1 VIALLRTEW
10 AKTLRRPRTYVAL
23 GFVVFIPA
31 VIALALWANPPEPG
45 DGPPF
50 FAASVQSGLLYPAAA
65 LNVMSRLVLIV
76 VVALFAGDAIAGE
89 ASTGNLRYLLLRPL
103 GRGRLLAAKLIIAV
117 SLSLLTVM
125 LVAAT
130 ATLAGGL
137 AFGFEPVRF
146 QFFIDDQS
154 VGNLLI
160 HIGMATGYI
169 TWTLASV
176 VAFGFMVSTM
186 SDSPA
191 AAAGA
196 AVGLGVASQILNE
209 IEALG
214 SVRQILPT
222 RYFDA
227 WTGLFWSDR
236 VPDDMWS
243 GLVMPIPFVVIF
255 CGIGVWWFRRKDVLS

>member
-1 VIALLRTEW
+1 MIALLRTEW

-31 VIALALWANPPEPG
+31 VIAIALWANPPEPG